1 MGCCIT
7 RIFKPVSIWL
17 SMALFVLTVNG
28 EARAGDHGTGIG
40 LGFRAMQ
47 KIWQGIS
54 EPTKYVP
61 CRLATRRVIKA
72 KQICVYRGANS
83 TFLAIYN
90 DAGGFC
96 SPEIQC
102 RYNPDKSQSAA
113 ALVAAF
119 KKAEAKHNKD

>member
-1 MGCCIT
+1 MGCYMT
-7 RIFKPVSIWL
+7 RTFKTVFKWL
-17 SMALFVLTVNG
+17 GVAMFFLTVNA
-28 EARAGDHGTGIG
+28 ETVLAENGTGIG

-54 EPTKYVP
+54 EPTRYVP

-90 DAGGFC
+90 DAGGYC

>member
-1 MGCCIT
+1 MGCYIT
-7 RIFKPVSIWL
+7 QIVKPVSKWL
-17 SMALFVLTVNG
+17 GAAMVFLLVNTETG
-28 EARAGDHGTGIG
+28 LAENGTGIG

-54 EPTKYVP
+54 EPTRYVP
-61 CRLATRRVIKA
+61 CRLATRSVIKT

-90 DAGGFC
+90 DAGGYC

-113 ALVAAF
+113 GLVAAF

>member
-1 MGCCIT
+1 MGCYIT
-7 RIFKPVSIWL
+7 RIFKPVTKWL
-17 SMALFVLTVNG
+17 GVTLLFVTVNG
-28 EARAGDHGTGIG
+28 EARAGEHGTGIG

-54 EPTKYVP
+54 EPTRYVP
-61 CRLATRRVIKA
+61 CRLATRSVIKT

-90 DAGGFC
+90 DAGGYC
-96 SPEIQC
+96 SPQIQC

-113 ALVAAF
+113 GLVAAF

>member
-7 RIFKPVSIWL
+7 RIFKPVYTGLIT
-17 SMALFVLTVNG
+17 ALVVSTVIG
-28 EARAGDHGTGIG
+28 EAQAGDHGTGIG

-54 EPTKYVP
+54 EPIKYVP

-96 SPEIQC
+96 SQEIRC

>member
-1 MGCCIT
+1 MGCYIA
-7 RIFKPVSIWL
+7 RMAKPVFRCL
-17 SMALFVLTVNG
+17 GVFMLFLLACA
-28 EARAGDHGTGIG
+28 EARSSDHGTGVG

-54 EPTKYVP
+54 EPTRYVT
-61 CRLATRRVIKA
+61 CRLATRSIIKT

-96 SPEIQC
+96 SREIQC

-113 ALVAAF
+113 GLVAAF
-119 KKAEAKHNKD
+119 KKAEAKRTKD

>member
-1 MGCCIT
+1 MSCCLM
-7 RIFKPVSIWL
+7 RIVSSVSRWL
-17 SMALFVLTVNG
+17 GVVIVLLMISA

-47 KIWQGIS
+47 KIWQGIA

-90 DAGGFC
+90 DAGGYC

>member
-7 RIFKPVSIWL
+7 RIFKPVSM
-17 SMALFVLTVNG
+17 SFGVALVVFMVDG

-102 RYNPDKSQSAA
+102 RYNPDKTQSAA
-113 ALVAAF
+113 GLVAAF

>member
-7 RIFKPVSIWL
+7 RIFKPVSILL

>member
-1 MGCCIT
+1 MPKLLMSASKLVKLLL
-7 RIFKPVSIWL
+7 FSW
-17 SMALFVLTVNG
+17 MFVLVPAPAMAADQKSG
-28 EARAGDHGTGIG
+28 FG
-40 LGFRAMQ
+40 LGFEKMQ

-54 EPTKYVP
+54 EPTRYVS
-61 CRLATRRVIKA
+61 CRLATRSVIKT

-90 DAGGFC
+90 DAGGYC

-113 ALVAAF
+113 GLVAAF

>member
-7 RIFKPVSIWL
+7 RIFKPVSTWL

>member
-7 RIFKPVSIWL
+7 RIFKPVSMWL
-17 SMALFVLTVNG
+17 STALFVFMVDG

>member
-1 MGCCIT
+1 MGIHIARCCRPFPGIC
-7 RIFKPVSIWL
+7 III
-17 SMALFVLTVNG
+17 ALMYLAPF
-28 EARAGDHGTGIG
+28 EARAADHGTGIG

-54 EPTKYVP
+54 EPTRYVA
-61 CRLATRRVIKA
+61 CRLTTRKVIKN

-90 DAGGFC
+90 DRGGFC
-96 SPEIQC
+96 SKEIQC
-102 RYNPDKSQSAA
+102 RHDPDKTQSAA

-119 KKAEAKHNKD
+119 TKAEAKRTKD

>member
-1 MGCCIT
+1 MT
-7 RIFKPVSIWL
+7 RTFKPVFKWL
-17 SMALFVLTVNG
+17 GVAMLFLTVNA
-28 EARAGDHGTGIG
+28 ETVLAENGTGIG

-54 EPTKYVP
+54 EPTRYVP

-90 DAGGFC
+90 DAGGYC

-119 KKAEAKHNKD
+119 KKAEAKHNTD

>member
-7 RIFKPVSIWL
+7 RNFTPVSIWL
-17 SMALFVLTVNG
+17 CMSLFVLTVNG

>member
-7 RIFKPVSIWL
+7 RIFKPVYTGLIT
-17 SMALFVLTVNG
+17 ALVVFTVIG

-54 EPTKYVP
+54 EPIKYVP

-96 SPEIQC
+96 SQEIRC

>member
-1 MGCCIT
+1 MGIHIARCCRPFPGIC
-7 RIFKPVSIWL
+7 III
-17 SMALFVLTVNG
+17 ALVYLVPL
-28 EARAGDHGTGIG
+28 EARAADQGTGIG

-54 EPTKYVP
+54 EPTRYVA
-61 CRLATRRVIKA
+61 CRLTTRKVIKN

-90 DAGGFC
+90 DRGGFC
-96 SPEIQC
+96 SKEIQC
-102 RYNPDKSQSAA
+102 RYDPDKTQSAA

-119 KKAEAKHNKD
+119 TKAEAKRTKD

>member
-1 MGCCIT
+1 MSCCLK
-7 RIFKPVSIWL
+7 RRLKSVSRWL
-17 SMALFVLTVNG
+17 GAVMLLVLISA
-28 EARAGDHGTGIG
+28 EARAGDHGSGIG

-54 EPTKYVP
+54 EPTRFVP

-90 DAGGFC
+90 DAGGYC

-102 RYNPDKSQSAA
+102 KYNPDKSQSAA

>member
-1 MGCCIT
+1 MGCST
-7 RIFKPVSIWL
+7 RRIFKPVYTWL
-17 SMALFVLTVNG
+17 VTALVVFTVIG

-54 EPTKYVP
+54 EPIKYVP

-90 DAGGFC
+90 DAGGVC
-96 SPEIQC
+96 SQEIRG

>member
-1 MGCCIT
+1 MGCCMM
-7 RIFKPVSIWL
+7 RIVKSVSGWL
-17 SMALFVLTVNG
+17 GIVIFFIVISADANAG
-28 EARAGDHGTGIG
+28 EHGTGIG

-61 CRLATRRVIKA
+61 CRLATRTIIKS

-96 SPEIQC
+96 SAEIQC
-102 RYNPDKSQSAA
+102 RYNPDKTQSAA

>member
-1 MGCCIT
+1 MDVFIARCLKSNCKSFI
-7 RIFKPVSIWL
+7 IFI
-17 SMALFVLTVNG
+17 VLTLSPAIG
-28 EARAGDHGTGIG
+28 FASDGTGIG

-54 EPTKYVP
+54 EPTRYVQ
-61 CRLATRRVIKA
+61 CRLTSRKVIKN

-90 DAGGFC
+90 DRGGFC
-96 SPEIQC
+96 SKEIQC
-102 RYNPDKSQSAA
+102 RYDPDKDQSAA

-119 KKAEAKHNKD
+119 TKAEAKRTKD

>member
-1 MGCCIT
+1 MGFYIT
-7 RIFKPVSIWL
+7 RMVNPV
-17 SMALFVLTVNG
+17 AKCVGLFMLLLVASA
-28 EARAGDHGTGIG
+28 EAKSAEDGTGIG

-54 EPTKYVP
+54 EPTHYVT
-61 CRLATRRVIKA
+61 CRLTTRSVIKT

-96 SPEIQC
+96 SSEIQC
-102 RYNPDKSQSAA
+102 KYNPDKSQSAA
-113 ALVAAF
+113 GLVAAF
-119 KKAEAKHNKD
+119 KKAEAKRTKD

>member
-1 MGCCIT
+1 MSFCLT
-7 RIFKPVSIWL
+7 RRVNSVSRWL
-17 SMALFVLTVNG
+17 GMVMVLAMISA

-47 KIWQGIS
+47 KIWQGIA

-90 DAGGFC
+90 DAGGYC

>member
-1 MGCCIT
+1 MGCYIT
-7 RIFKPVSIWL
+7 RIVTPVSKWL
-17 SMALFVLTVNG
+17 GVALLVVTVNG

-54 EPTKYVP
+54 EPTRYVP

-90 DAGGFC
+90 DAGGYC